1 MMLLEGRR
9 ERCGGRKTLRGSNK
23 EKKSTEW
30 LGDSLETTTKKK
42 ENPVAADCVSWFV
55 SLFPFPTLPRPMP
68 LSMPPASIRVAP
80 CRSSLSARPRLQ
92 CAAGRPPTTA
102 PAVTELPGCR
112 DRHRR
117 RSPPTPD
124 SRPAPQ
130 PPTTAAGGRARRL
143 LRPPRAI
150 GFDLLGG
157 SRGRNDGDGG
167 GGGGGAPS
175 PLFPGGSP
183 SSSSPSSP
191 PPRELLLAAGRLILL
206 RDLLADAADSPAAAA
221 LALLRAVA
229 SPGGR
234 NDGAASSAGAAL
246 AAALAARPPSSS
258 GAPSGWRGFLLD
270 EVVVGRNNPLAR
282 SVARG
287 GLGGGGGGGD
297 GFGGGGGGGGEAAA
311 ASAAGAALAA
321 DLSALQSLAF
331 DGAAAA
337 SGVRG
342 ADPAVPGPWLEV
354 LAAAVDG
361 GKGRGEGGESS
372 GSSSPSS
379 PSSPPSVDV
388 AFPPPSPRL
397 LPPLTRAQRA
407 RAAASLSSHRRWADG
422 APELIALWSAHGS
435 GNVGSYFAFEWN
447 PNSSPNSIA
456 PCVEDRGGGAPAGAG
471 AGAGGEEMGGTA
483 AALWAPVASG
493 LAAWARGDR
502 LAPFDGGSF
511 AARVEAPPSSLGG
524 GGGGGDSGDN
534 EKDEKKKKKKEG
546 GGGSSSSSASPS
558 PSLSL
563 WDGLRTS
570 PVLLASGARLVR
582 LPAAGNQS
590 SLPLRA
596 LWRAL
601 RLHPRARWVVVS
613 DDFPL
618 ASSGGEAALAMEGE
632 LPPGVSL
639 AVRRR

>member
-167 GGGGGAPS
+167 GGGGAPS

-258 GAPSGWRGFLLD
+258 SGAPSGWRGFLLD

-331 DGAAAA
+331 DGATAA
-337 SGVRG
+337 SWVRG
-342 ADPAVPGPWLEV
+342 ADPAVPGPWLEA

-379 PSSPPSVDV
+379 PSPPSVDV

>member
-68 LSMPPASIRVAP
+68 LSMPPACKRVAP

-167 GGGGGAPS
+167 GGGGAPS

-258 GAPSGWRGFLLD
+258 SGAPSGWRGFLLD

-337 SGVRG
+337 SWVRG
-342 ADPAVPGPWLEV
+342 ADPAVPGPWLEA

-435 GNVGSYFAFEWN
+435 GNIGSYFAFEWN

-456 PCVEDRGGGAPAGAG
+456 PCAEDRGGGAPAGAG